1 MEKTVPFEGKL
12 WLVGAGPGDPDL
24 LTLRA
29 ARLLTTADLVVHDGL
44 VGDGVLALIP
54 AHIERISVAKQRS
67 RHTMKQDL
75 INELLVR
82 ETLAGKQVVRLK
94 GGDPF
99 IFGRGGEELEAAR
112 NAGVACEVV
121 PGITAAAGC
130 AAQAG
135 LPLTHR
141 EDASAVSFVAGQCK
155 DLTDQDWSGLAG
167 HGRTLVIYMGLASA
181 TAIADKLIA
190 DGVSPGLP
198 VAVVERGTTADARV
212 LRTLLTDLGDL
223 VIREKVQSP
232 SLIIVGKV
240 WWTGADWSLHIE
252 DAADV
257 GEAGEAILAA
267 EEGAR
272 RVNAPYIINGEAT
285 ADGPRPAHIKDRIR
299 ALGPTVRP
307 DLTLKPADPAAGDWV
322 I

>member
-1 MEKTVPFEGKL
+1 MRKGTPNFTFTGVKKACFAMWTPAAHLSCMEKTLSPAGKL

-29 ARLLTTADLVVHDGL
+29 ARLLENADLVVHDGL

-54 AHIERISVAKQRS
+54 PHVERISVAKQRS
-67 RHTMKQDL
+67 RHTMQQDL
-75 INELLVR
+75 INGLLVR
-82 ETLAGKQVVRLK
+82 EALAGKQVVRLK

-99 IFGRGGEELEAAR
+99 IFGRGGEELDAAR
-112 NAGVACEVV
+112 KADVAVEVV

-167 HGRTLVIYMGLASA
+167 HGRTLVIYMGLATAS
-181 TAIADKLIA
+181 AIADKLIA

-198 VAVVERGTTADARV
+198 VAVIERGTTADARV

-223 VIREKVQSP
+223 VVRENVQSP

-240 WWTGADWSLHIE
+240 AARADALDCLGAPGI
-252 DAADV
+252 AAQ
-257 GEAGEAILAA
+257 
-267 EEGAR
+267 
-272 RVNAPYIINGEAT
+272 
-285 ADGPRPAHIKDRIR
+285 IR
-299 ALGPTVRP
+299 DFT
-307 DLTLKPADPAAGDWV
+307 
-322 I
+322 

>member
-1 MEKTVPFEGKL
+1 MDKHPHLAGKL

-29 ARLLTTADLVVHDGL
+29 ARLLENADLVVHDGL
-44 VGDGVLALIP
+44 VGEGVLALIP
-54 AHIERISVAKQRS
+54 PHVERISVAKQRS
-67 RHTMKQDL
+67 RHTMKQDN

-99 IFGRGGEELEAAR
+99 IFGRGGEELDAAR
-112 NAGVACEVV
+112 EAGVACEVV

-167 HGRTLVIYMGLASA
+167 HGRTLVIYMGL
-181 TAIADKLIA
+181 
-190 DGVSPGLP
+190 
-198 VAVVERGTTADARV
+198 ERGTTADARV

-223 VIREKVQSP
+223 VAREKVKSP
-232 SLIIVGKV
+232 ALIIVGKV
-240 WWTGADWSLHIE
+240 AARADALDCLGAPGV
-252 DAADV
+252 AAQ
-257 GEAGEAILAA
+257 
-267 EEGAR
+267 
-272 RVNAPYIINGEAT
+272 
-285 ADGPRPAHIKDRIR
+285 IR
-299 ALGPTVRP
+299 DFT
-307 DLTLKPADPAAGDWV
+307 
-322 I
+322 

>member
-1 MEKTVPFEGKL
+1 MTSSGNFTFTSVNKACFANRDPRDHLSCMAKTLPPAGKL

-29 ARLLTTADLVVHDGL
+29 ARLLESADLVVHDGL
-44 VGDGVLALIP
+44 VGEGVLALIP
-54 AHIERISVAKQRS
+54 PNVERISVAKQRS
-67 RHTMKQDL
+67 RHTMKQEL
-75 INELLVR
+75 INELIVR

-99 IFGRGGEELEAAR
+99 IFGRGGEELDAAR
-112 NAGVACEVV
+112 EAGAAVEVV

-167 HGRTLVIYMGLASA
+167 HGRTLVIYMGLATA
-181 TAIADKLIA
+181 NAIADKLIA
-190 DGVSPGLP
+190 DGVSPDLP
-198 VAVVERGTTADARV
+198 VAIVERGTTADARV

-223 VIREKVQSP
+223 VAREKVASP
-232 SLIIVGKV
+232 ALIIVGKV
-240 WWTGADWSLHIE
+240 AARADALDCLGTPGVAENIE
-252 DAADV
+252 
-257 GEAGEAILAA
+257 
-267 EEGAR
+267 
-272 RVNAPYIINGEAT
+272 N
-285 ADGPRPAHIKDRIR
+285 IR
-299 ALGPTVRP
+299 DFT
-307 DLTLKPADPAAGDWV
+307 
-322 I
+322 

>member
-1 MEKTVPFEGKL
+1 LPFCGRHIIFASMEKTLPSAGKL

-29 ARLLTTADLVVHDGL
+29 ARLLASADLVVHDGL

-54 AHIERISVAKQRS
+54 AHVERISVAKQRS
-67 RHTMKQDL
+67 RHTMKQEL

-82 ETLAGKQVVRLK
+82 ETLGGKQVVRLK

-99 IFGRGGEELEAAR
+99 IFGRGGEELDAAR
-112 NAGVACEVV
+112 EAGVTCEIV

-155 DLTDQDWSGLAG
+155 DLSDQDWSGLAG
-167 HGRTLVIYMGLASA
+167 HGRTLVIYMGLATA
-181 TAIADKLIA
+181 HAIADKLIA
-190 DGVSPGLP
+190 DGVSPDLP
-198 VAVVERGTTADARV
+198 VAVIERGTTADARA

-223 VIREKVQSP
+223 VAREAVKSP
-232 SLIIVGKV
+232 ALIIVGKV
-240 WWTGADWSLHIE
+240 AARADALDCLGAPG
-252 DAADV
+252 V
-257 GEAGEAILAA
+257 A
-267 EEGAR
+267 E
-272 RVNAPYIINGEAT
+272 
-285 ADGPRPAHIKDRIR
+285 K
-299 ALGPTVRP
+299 LGNF
-307 DLTLKPADPAAGDWV
+307 A
-322 I
+322 

>member
-1 MEKTVPFEGKL
+1 MVTKEKGPLKFAFTGGKKACFAIWTAARHFRFMDKHSLPSGKL

-29 ARLLTTADLVVHDGL
+29 ARLLESADIVVHDGL

-54 AHIERISVAKQRS
+54 PHVERISVAKQRS
-67 RHTMKQDL
+67 RHTMKQEL

-99 IFGRGGEELEAAR
+99 IFGRGGEELDAAR
-112 NAGVACEVV
+112 EAGVACEVV

-167 HGRTLVIYMGLASA
+167 HGRTLVIYMGLATAS
-181 TAIADKLIA
+181 AIADKLIA
-190 DGVSPGLP
+190 DGVSPDLP
-198 VAVVERGTTADARV
+198 VAVIERGTTADARV
-212 LRTLLTDLGDL
+212 LRSLLTDLGDL
-223 VIREKVQSP
+223 VLREKVASP

-240 WWTGADWSLHIE
+240 AARADAL
-252 DAADV
+252 DCLGTPGV
-257 GEAGEAILAA
+257 A
-267 EEGAR
+267 EL
-272 RVNAPYIINGEAT
+272 
-285 ADGPRPAHIKDRIR
+285 IKDFS
-299 ALGPTVRP
+299 
-307 DLTLKPADPAAGDWV
+307 
-322 I
+322 

>member
-1 MEKTVPFEGKL
+1 MFGIMEKISLLSGKL

-29 ARLLTTADLVVHDGL
+29 ARLLESADLVVHDGL

-54 AHIERISVAKQRS
+54 PHVERISVAKQRS
-67 RHTMKQDL
+67 RHTMKQEL

-99 IFGRGGEELEAAR
+99 IFGRGGEELDAAR
-112 NAGVACEVV
+112 EAGVACEVV

-167 HGRTLVIYMGLASA
+167 HGRTLVIYMGLATAS
-181 TAIADKLIA
+181 AIADKLIA
-190 DGVSPGLP
+190 DGVSPDLP

-223 VIREKVQSP
+223 VAREKVASP
-232 SLIIVGKV
+232 ALIVVGKV
-240 WWTGADWSLHIE
+240 AARADALDCLGAPGV
-252 DAADV
+252 AAQ
-257 GEAGEAILAA
+257 
-267 EEGAR
+267 
-272 RVNAPYIINGEAT
+272 
-285 ADGPRPAHIKDRIR
+285 IR
-299 ALGPTVRP
+299 DFT
-307 DLTLKPADPAAGDWV
+307 
-322 I
+322 

>member
-1 MEKTVPFEGKL
+1 MTKKAHSNFTFTGVKKACFAMREPNDHLRCMEKTLPPVGKL

-29 ARLLTTADLVVHDGL
+29 ARLLESADLVVHDGL
-44 VGDGVLALIP
+44 VGEGVLALIP
-54 AHIERISVAKQRS
+54 PHVERISVAKQRS
-67 RHTMKQDL
+67 RHTMKQEL
-75 INELLVR
+75 INQLLVH

-99 IFGRGGEELEAAR
+99 IFGRGGEELGAAR
-112 NAGVACEVV
+112 EAGVACEVV

-167 HGRTLVIYMGLASA
+167 HGRTLVIYMGLATAS
-181 TAIADKLIA
+181 AIADKLIA
-190 DGVSPGLP
+190 DGVSPDLP
-198 VAVVERGTTADARV
+198 VAVIERGTTADARV

-223 VIREKVQSP
+223 VVREKVQSP

-240 WWTGADWSLHIE
+240 AARADALDCLGAPGV
-252 DAADV
+252 AAQ
-257 GEAGEAILAA
+257 
-267 EEGAR
+267 
-272 RVNAPYIINGEAT
+272 
-285 ADGPRPAHIKDRIR
+285 IR
-299 ALGPTVRP
+299 DFT
-307 DLTLKPADPAAGDWV
+307 
-322 I
+322 

>member
-1 MEKTVPFEGKL
+1 MPETLFPNGGVAF
-12 WLVGAGPGDPDL
+12 VGAGPGDPDL

-29 ARLLTTADLVVHDGL
+29 ARLLGSADLVVHDGL
-44 VGDGVLALIP
+44 VGEGVLALIP
-54 AHIERISVAKQRS
+54 EGVKRISVAKQRS

-99 IFGRGGEELEAAR
+99 IFGRGGEELDAAR
-112 NAGVACEVV
+112 EAGVAVEVV

-167 HGRTLVIYMGLASA
+167 HGRTLVIYMGLATA

-190 DGVSPGLP
+190 DGVAPDLP
-198 VAVVERGTTADARV
+198 VAVIERGTTADARV
-212 LRTLLTDLGDL
+212 LRSLLTDLGDL
-223 VIREKVQSP
+223 VVRENVQSP

-240 WWTGADWSLHIE
+240 AARADALDCLGAPGVAQHIR
-252 DAADV
+252 DF
-257 GEAGEAILAA
+257 
-267 EEGAR
+267 
-272 RVNAPYIINGEAT
+272 T
-285 ADGPRPAHIKDRIR
+285 
-299 ALGPTVRP
+299 
-307 DLTLKPADPAAGDWV
+307 
-322 I
+322 

>member
-1 MEKTVPFEGKL
+1 MLRYARNDEGLESGVNFTFIAVNKGCFAKRAVAAHLRFMEKTPPPVGKL

-29 ARLLTTADLVVHDGL
+29 ARLLESADLVVHDGL

-54 AHIERISVAKQRS
+54 PHVERISVAKQRS
-67 RHTMKQDL
+67 RHTMKQDM
-75 INELLVR
+75 INDLLVR

-99 IFGRGGEELEAAR
+99 IFGRGGEELDAAR
-112 NAGVACEVV
+112 EAGVACEVV

-141 EDASAVSFVAGQCK
+141 DDASAVSFVAGQCK
-155 DLTDQDWSGLAG
+155 NLSDQDWSGLAG
-167 HGRTLVIYMGLASA
+167 HGRTLVIYMGLATAS
-181 TAIADKLIA
+181 AIADKLIA

-198 VAVVERGTTADARV
+198 VAVIERGTTADARV

-223 VIREKVQSP
+223 VVREKVASP
-232 SLIIVGKV
+232 ALIIVGKV
-240 WWTGADWSLHIE
+240 AARADALDCLGAPGVAALTGN
-252 DAADV
+252 
-257 GEAGEAILAA
+257 LA
-267 EEGAR
+267 
-272 RVNAPYIINGEAT
+272 
-285 ADGPRPAHIKDRIR
+285 
-299 ALGPTVRP
+299 
-307 DLTLKPADPAAGDWV
+307 
-322 I
+322 

>member
-1 MEKTVPFEGKL
+1 MEKSLSSAGKL

-24 LTLRA
+24 LTVRA
-29 ARLLTTADLVVHDGL
+29 ARLLSMADLVVHDGL

-54 AHIERISVAKQRS
+54 DGVERISVAKQRS
-67 RHTMKQDL
+67 RHTMRQEL

-112 NAGVACEVV
+112 EAGVACEVV

-155 DLTDQDWSGLAG
+155 DLSDQDWSGLAG
-167 HGRTLVIYMGLASA
+167 HGRTLVIYMGLA
-181 TAIADKLIA
+181 TAGAITDKLIA
-190 DGVSPGLP
+190 DGVSPDLP
-198 VAVVERGTTADARV
+198 VAVVERGTTADSRV

-223 VIREKVQSP
+223 VTREKIASP
-232 SLIIVGKV
+232 ALIIVGKV
-240 WWTGADWSLHIE
+240 AARADALDCLGAPG
-252 DAADV
+252 AAKNMQK
-257 GEAGEAILAA
+257 I
-267 EEGAR
+267 
-272 RVNAPYIINGEAT
+272 
-285 ADGPRPAHIKDRIR
+285 
-299 ALGPTVRP
+299 
-307 DLTLKPADPAAGDWV
+307 GDFT
-322 I
+322 

>member
-1 MEKTVPFEGKL
+1 MTGETWRGNFTFITVNKACFALSGRANHVRSMEQTTLSAGKL

-29 ARLLTTADLVVHDGL
+29 ARLLESADLVVHDGL
-44 VGDGVLALIP
+44 VGEGVLALIP
-54 AHIERISVAKQRS
+54 ADVTRISVAKQRS
-67 RHTMKQDL
+67 RHTMKQES

-99 IFGRGGEELEAAR
+99 IFGRGGEELDAAR
-112 NAGVACEVV
+112 EAGIAVEVV

-167 HGRTLVIYMGLASA
+167 HGRTLVIYMGLATAS
-181 TAIADKLIA
+181 AIADKLIA

-223 VIREKVQSP
+223 IARERVQSP
-232 SLIIVGKV
+232 ALIIVGKV
-240 WWTGADWSLHIE
+240 AARADALDCLGAPGV
-252 DAADV
+252 AAQ
-257 GEAGEAILAA
+257 
-267 EEGAR
+267 
-272 RVNAPYIINGEAT
+272 
-285 ADGPRPAHIKDRIR
+285 IR
-299 ALGPTVRP
+299 DFT
-307 DLTLKPADPAAGDWV
+307 
-322 I
+322 